1 MSETPEKFMEAMR
14 FANESTH
21 LSNTCGNEYAALTG
35 SPYAPRFKE
44 QDYVAQVNA
53 LLAELAAMKALVHLQ
68 DAEDGVWVHCHAG
81 GQYFS
86 INLAH
91 YPVAR
96 KFCLAYHESLQAKA

>member
-86 INLAH
+86 INLAQ

-96 KFCLAYHESLQAKA
+96 KFCLAYHDSLQAKA